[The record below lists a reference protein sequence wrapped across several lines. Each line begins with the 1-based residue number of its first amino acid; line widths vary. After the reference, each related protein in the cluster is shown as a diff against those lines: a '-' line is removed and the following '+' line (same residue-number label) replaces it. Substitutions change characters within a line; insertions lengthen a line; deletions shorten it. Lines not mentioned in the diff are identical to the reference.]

1 MSVKRVAVTT
11 GGGDAP
17 GLNAV
22 IRAVVKT
29 ALNRYN
35 VEVIGIE
42 DGFEGLINTR
52 RITQLDRKAVRG
64 ILPKGGTILG
74 TTNRG
79 NPFEYDLK
87 EPDGSV
93 RTVDLS
99 DKCMENFEALSLD
112 ALIAIGGDGTMSI
125 AQRFFEK
132 GMPVVGVPKTIDN
145 DLLATDVTFGFN
157 TAVTVATEALDRLH
171 STAES
176 HRRTM
181 VLEVMG
187 RDAGWIALEAGI
199 SGGADL
205 ILIPEIPYDLD
216 EALKFIKSRY
226 ARGSTFSIAVV
237 SEAAKPLPHPEEN
250 VNRRRKSDTPG
261 TWFAGMVSKRL
272 GVDVRHIILG
282 HLQRGGTPTTIDR
295 MLGTRFGMHAM
306 ELVADKKFG
315 QMVALRGN
323 DVLDVPIVDAIGK
336 QKFVDPDGQLVRTAE
351 ALGIYCGRP
360 LDQ

>member
-99 DKCMENFEALSLD
+99 DKCMENFEALALD

-199 SGGADL
+199 AGGADL

-216 EALKFIKSRY
+216 EALKFIKRRY
-226 ARGSTFSIAVV
+226 ARGSNFSIAVV
-237 SEAAKPLPHPEEN
+237 AEAAKPLPHPEEN

-261 TWFAGMVSKRL
+261 TWFAGMIAKRL

-306 ELVADKKFG
+306 ELVAEKKFG
-315 QMVALRGN
+315 RMVALRGN

-336 QKFVDPDGQLVRTAE
+336 QKFVDPGGQLISTAE
-351 ALGIYCGRP
+351 ALGIFCGRV

>member
-99 DKCMENFEALSLD
+99 DKCMENFEALALD

-216 EALKFIKSRY
+216 EALKFIKRRY

-250 VNRRRKSDTPG
+250 VNRRRTSDTPG
-261 TWFAGMVSKRL
+261 TWFAGMVAKRL

-306 ELVADKKFG
+306 ELAAESKFG

-323 DVLDVPIVDAIGK
+323 DVLDFPIVEAIGK

-360 LDQ
+360 LDI